1 METENLD
8 VKLFENLKSSQ
19 NRKDEIFLIDEF
31 INRHQSDENYNDS
44 LYTNI
49 FNLLLET
56 KLTCVSEK

>member
-8 VKLFENLKSSQ
+8 VKLFENLNSSL
-19 NRKDEIFLIDEF
+19 NRKDEIFLLDEF

-44 LYTNI
+44 LYSKI

-56 KLTCVSEK
+56 KLNCVSEK